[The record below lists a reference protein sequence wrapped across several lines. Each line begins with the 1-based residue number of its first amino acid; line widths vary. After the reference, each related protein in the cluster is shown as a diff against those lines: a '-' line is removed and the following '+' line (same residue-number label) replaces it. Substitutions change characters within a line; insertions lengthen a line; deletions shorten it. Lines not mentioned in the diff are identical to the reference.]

1 MNFKFGMQLIYKSAI
16 FTEYIGGVQIL
27 FKNYL
32 EETR

>member
-1 MNFKFGMQLIYKSAI
+1 MPLIYKSASP
-16 FTEYIGGVQIL
+16 EYIGGVQIL